1 MPDEEGDLD
10 LPVPAMDG
18 DDAEAWDKVGLESP
32 PQDSPPE
39 GPAEIEERRARLRRL
54 DKEIQDAVPKVTAE
68 EEAALDIAKLQK
80 AAKAAQQQTELCEGE
95 MPTRRWLEEKSG
107 AVALPRR
114 RRRATDP
121 GLDEETVEVIKMRE
135 EQKWATEAQIVVD
148 LLNQNPDLP
157 IVKGAAEPMRPDEY
171 MMSAVGAFRA
181 STVRKRLREWRKFVQ
196 WLEIVHQVRWP
207 SKRVHVVDYLTELRL
222 TEAPVTVPQSFATT
236 LGFFERTAG
245 IAKDEMLSSDAVFK
259 KALDHTNKE
268 MDIRRPEKK
277 RAPLLPVSV
286 IAAMEMLVVSEGAPT
301 FLRFSAWI
309 KLIKVWSASR
319 TDDLQGVALRSLKF
333 NKVGMYGIFWRTKVS
348 GPGKKNKVLPFM
360 VSCKVS
366 ITGLPWLRVGM
377 TIMEEHYWYP
387 RDYLVPSYPDG
398 LEALDAKRPASYE
411 DFVVMSRLVY
421 SNLKE
426 IHYEHGRWI
435 SGKEPLL
442 LPELVRHW
450 TEHSER
456 NWLVSM
462 AAATGIG
469 REERQMLGRWAVR
482 ESSDE
487 YVRSAQRIVA
497 MIQCT
502 LLEKLRMDREWDL
515 RNSGLDAVREFL
527 CGINYEAGSIDK
539 QMARLE
545 IPEVWVPAE
554 LDASFL
560 GLVSRP
566 AGMEAGMVGS
576 EAIWNA
582 AEVPEAEKLP
592 GISEIMSPEG
602 PEEQEDEEED
612 DIDVAGRFFISI
624 NLRQTTFEVGV
635 TGRESAMPLIA
646 LTAAEE
652 EAAAESADSDLK
664 YLLTDVGV
672 PDQIQLA
679 LFHRGYTSLRLFAGI
694 DESRTEVR
702 TAVTAEIGLDHA
714 VGNAERRHMALL
726 LSAWETSRTQ
736 QKANDEARAEARS
749 TMVPRPVAINEHA
762 MLREA
767 LELQTGRLKDY
778 EVPAK
783 SLVAAKMDDV
793 ELNLPRVEDLR
804 DVASLEDGEAD
815 VLQGTLDASTGT
827 FRMKPARTAI
837 LMPRNA
843 EELRLRHRR
852 LAIAWEMV
860 RTRTATVSGYR
871 VGSWIFTGSS
881 VITFSAVT

>member
-1 MPDEEGDLD
+1 MQPDDGGGGDLD
-10 LPVPAMDG
+10 LFVPTMDE
-18 DDAEAWDKVGLESP
+18 DDAEAWDMVGLECP
-32 PQDSPPE
+32 DEDSPVE

-54 DKEIQDAVPKVTAE
+54 DKETQEAVPKVTAAE
-68 EEAALDIAKLQK
+68 EAAYWAALPGSVRELVSQDGRVSPEILAYIAEDDQDRRQLLREHGCDEAKLKDAAIVLEALQIIAEPGAARMRRMRVAKRGAQAALDIAKLQK
-80 AAKAAQQQTELCEGE
+80 AARAAEQQTELCEGE
-95 MPTRRWLEEKSG
+95 VPTKKWLEERSG

-121 GLDEETVEVIKMRE
+121 GLDEETVDAIKMRE

-148 LLNQNPDLP
+148 LLNENPDLP
-157 IVKGAAEPMRPDEY
+157 IVKGAAKSMRPDEY

-245 IAKDEMLSSDAVFK
+245 IAKDEMLSADAVFR

-319 TDDLQGVALRSLKF
+319 TDDLQGVALRSLKY
-333 NKVGMYGIFWRTKVS
+333 NKVGMYGVFWRTKVS
-348 GPGKKNKVLPFM
+348 GPGKKNKVLPCM

-366 ITGLPWLRVGM
+366 ITGLPWLKVGM
-377 TIMEEHYWYP
+377 TCMEEHYWYP

-462 AAATGIG
+462 AAASGIG
-469 REERQMLGRWAVR
+469 RGLHRQADG
-482 ESSDE
+482 
-487 YVRSAQRIVA
+487 
-497 MIQCT
+497 
-502 LLEKLRMDREWDL
+502 
-515 RNSGLDAVREFL
+515 
-527 CGINYEAGSIDK
+527 EA
-539 QMARLE
+539 R
-545 IPEVWVPAE
+545 VWVPSE
-554 LDASFL
+554 LDGSFL
-560 GLVSRP
+560 GLVNRP
-566 AGMEAGMVGS
+566 ADMEAGMAGS
-576 EAIWNA
+576 EAIWNV
-582 AEVPEAEKLP
+582 AEGPEAEKLP
-592 GISEIMSPEG
+592 EIREIMSPEG

-612 DIDVAGRFFISI
+612 DIDIAGRFFISI
-624 NLRQTTFEVGV
+624 NLR
-635 TGRESAMPLIA
+635 SH
-646 LTAAEE
+646 
-652 EAAAESADSDLK
+652 
-664 YLLTDVGV
+664 
-672 PDQIQLA
+672 
-679 LFHRGYTSLRLFAGI
+679 HRKLHI
-694 DESRTEVR
+694 W
-702 TAVTAEIGLDHA
+702 
-714 VGNAERRHMALL
+714 N
-726 LSAWETSRTQ
+726 
-736 QKANDEARAEARS
+736 KC
-749 TMVPRPVAINEHA
+749 
-762 MLREA
+762 
-767 LELQTGRLKDY
+767 
-778 EVPAK
+778 
-783 SLVAAKMDDV
+783 
-793 ELNLPRVEDLR
+793 
-804 DVASLEDGEAD
+804 
-815 VLQGTLDASTGT
+815 GT
-827 FRMKPARTAI
+827 KPGQ
-837 LMPRNA
+837 N
-843 EELRLRHRR
+843 
-852 LAIAWEMV
+852 
-860 RTRTATVSGYR
+860 
-871 VGSWIFTGSS
+871 
-881 VITFSAVT
+881 FSAYEPHNSLKG